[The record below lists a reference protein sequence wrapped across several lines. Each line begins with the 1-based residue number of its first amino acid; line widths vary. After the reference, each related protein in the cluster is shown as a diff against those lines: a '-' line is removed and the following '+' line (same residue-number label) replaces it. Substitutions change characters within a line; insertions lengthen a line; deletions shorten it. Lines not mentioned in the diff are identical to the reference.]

1 VERMEKLVNKQCYKQ
16 AVERMNHAM
25 LQVIV
30 RDYYRTYKTFNDG
43 LVKELSK
50 IETQLE
56 KPIVDVLK
64 VNESGYV
71 IKTENETYQLVCKTG
86 VWNAFKEKE

>member
-1 VERMEKLVNKQCYKQ
+1 MEKLVSKSCYKQ
-16 AVERMNHAM
+16 AVEKMNHA
-25 LQVIV
+25 LLSSVV
-30 RDYYRTYKTFNDG
+30 RDYYRTYGTFNDG
-43 LVKELSK
+43 LGKELSK

-86 VWNAFKEKE
+86 VWNAFKE

>member
-1 VERMEKLVNKQCYKQ
+1 VERMEKLVSKQYYKQ
-16 AVERMNHAM
+16 AVEKMNHAM

-30 RDYYRTYKTFNDG
+30 RDYYRTYGTFNDG

-50 IETQLE
+50 IETQLDN
-56 KPIVDVLK
+56 PIVDVLK

-71 IKTENETYQLVCKTG
+71 IKVEKETYQLVCKTG
-86 VWNAFKEKE
+86 VWNAFKEK

>member
-1 VERMEKLVNKQCYKQ
+1 VEEMEKLVSKQYYKQ
-16 AVERMNHAM
+16 AVEKMNHA
-25 LQVIV
+25 LLSSIV
-30 RDYYRTYKTFNDG
+30 RDYYRTYGTFNDG

-71 IKTENETYQLVCKTG
+71 IKTEKETYQLVCKTG
-86 VWNAFKEKE
+86 VWNAFKEK

>member
-1 VERMEKLVNKQCYKQ
+1 VERMEKLVSKQNYKQ
-16 AVERMNHAM
+16 AVERMNHA
-25 LQVIV
+25 LLSSIV
-30 RDYYRTYKTFNDG
+30 RDYYRTYGTFNDG

-71 IKTENETYQLVCKTG
+71 IKVENETYQLVCKTG
-86 VWNAFKEKE
+86 VWNAFKE

>member
-1 VERMEKLVNKQCYKQ
+1 VERMEKLVSKSCYKQ
-16 AVERMNHAM
+16 AVDKMNHD
-25 LQVIV
+25 LLSSIV
-30 RDYYRTYKTFNDG
+30 RDYYRTYGTFNDG

-50 IETQLE
+50 IETQLD
-56 KPIVDVLK
+56 KPITDVLK

-86 VWNAFKEKE
+86 VWNAFKE

>member
-1 VERMEKLVNKQCYKQ
+1 MEKLVSKQYYKQ
-16 AVERMNHAM
+16 AVDKMNHV
-25 LQVIV
+25 LLSSIV
-30 RDYYRTYKTFNDG
+30 RDYYRTYGTFNDG

-56 KPIVDVLK
+56 SPIVDVLK

-71 IKTENETYQLVCKTG
+71 IKTENETYQLICKTG
-86 VWNAFKEKE
+86 VWNAFKE

>member
-1 VERMEKLVNKQCYKQ
+1 MEKLVSKQYYKQ
-16 AVERMNHAM
+16 AVERMNHVM

-30 RDYYRTYKTFNDG
+30 RDYYRTYGTFNDG

-86 VWNAFKEKE
+86 VWNAFKE

>member
-1 VERMEKLVNKQCYKQ
+1 MEKLVSKSCYKQ
-16 AVERMNHAM
+16 AVEKMNHD
-25 LQVIV
+25 LLSSIV
-30 RDYYRTYKTFNDG
+30 RDYYRTYRTFNDG
-43 LVKELSK
+43 LTKELSK

>member
-1 VERMEKLVNKQCYKQ
+1 MEKLVSKQYYKQ

-30 RDYYRTYKTFNDG
+30 RDYYRTYGTFNDE
-43 LVKELSK
+43 LVRELSK

-56 KPIVDVLK
+56 SPIVDVLK

-71 IKTENETYQLVCKTG
+71 IKTEKETYQLICKTG
-86 VWNAFKEKE
+86 VWNAFKE